1 MANGDDILYTVNYDV
16 FKDGEFV
23 GSVSPAVQL
32 VQSTQQ
38 QKLVAGVISFPTEDL
53 FVVYKGVNTNGD
65 FSMDVRVNPLITP
78 VWVGFGLLM
87 LGVLIATAGRRGAKR
102 GKQAEE
108 VSDDLP
114 REDSTAKVDEKKREE
129 A

>member
-1 MANGDDILYTVNYDV
+1 
-16 FKDGEFV
+16 
-23 GSVSPAVQL
+23 
-32 VQSTQQ
+32 
-38 QKLVAGVISFPTEDL
+38 
-53 FVVYKGVNTNGD
+53 
-65 FSMDVRVNPLITP
+65 
-78 VWVGFGLLM
+78 M

-114 REDSTAKVDEKKREE
+114 REDSAAKVDEKKREE